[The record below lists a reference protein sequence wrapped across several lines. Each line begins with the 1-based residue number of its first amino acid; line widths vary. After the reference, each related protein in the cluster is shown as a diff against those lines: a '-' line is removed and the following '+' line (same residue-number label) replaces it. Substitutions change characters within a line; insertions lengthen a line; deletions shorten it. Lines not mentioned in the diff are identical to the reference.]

1 MRSLLVVVVAVFECL
16 PHSLLITIVHAYG
29 FDKTSTEYLN
39 DYLSHR
45 KLKIKINKT
54 FSNWT
59 NILHRVPQRSILG
72 PLICTAFLYDLFL
85 FKPNIDLKSYADD
98 NTPFAMGGSS
108 ELGIINEINSV
119 AESLVLWSRNNS
131 KKVNPDKFHLLLSNK
146 KSHHVDICNDKLS
159 STFKTDNKLTL
170 DKYVEGLCKK
180 ASQKVSAVA
189 RISSLMRF
197 EQRKCIVDLSITSHF
212 SYYPLV

>member
-1 MRSLLVVVVAVFECL
+1 MLMD
-16 PHSLLITIVHAYG
+16 LI
-29 FDKTSTEYLN
+29 KTSTEYLN

-45 KLKIKINKT
+45 KLKIKINKR

-72 PLICTAFLYDLFL
+72 PRICTVFLYDFFL
-85 FKPNIDLKSYADD
+85 FKPNIDLVSYADD

-108 ELGIINEINSV
+108 ELEIINEINS
-119 AESLVLWSRNNS
+119 ATESLTLWSRNNC
-131 KKVNPDKFHLLLSNK
+131 KKVNPDKFHLLLSDK

-159 STFKTDNKLTL
+159 STCSEKFFAIKIDNKLTL
-170 DKYVEGLCKK
+170 DKYVEELCKK

-197 EQRKCIVDLSITSHF
+197 EQRKRIVDLSINF
-212 SYYPLV
+212 SLLLQPIGLDVS